1 MSGFMTFERFVQTTV
16 DVYFGP
22 GINDAQYLIVTI
34 GLYWLIMSMRAL
46 SHDEPWPG
54 IDEDELAEACEVC
67 RSNAES
73 CLADLPYHLPNTL
86 DYVIALSFAV
96 GDACREVPIIP
107 SGRIFQPVSCSYP
120 GLRPILSRAD

>member
-22 GINDAQYLIVTI
+22 GVNDAQYLIVTI
-34 GLYWLIMSMRAL
+34 GLYWLFMSMRAL

-54 IDEDELAEACEVC
+54 IDEDEFAEACVVC

-73 CLADLPYHLPNTL
+73 CLANLPYHLPNTL

-96 GDACREVPIIP
+96 GDAQFHGHTLAYTLPNLT
-107 SGRIFQPVSCSYP
+107 Y
-120 GLRPILSRAD
+120 ADCKSPFNEFRVATH